1 MKTVDPNVLEEAV
14 RRIVRVLHPESV
26 YLYGSHA
33 YGEPGEHSDVD
44 LFVVVQDSS
53 LPPHKRAI
61 QAYRALRG
69 LLLPVDV
76 RVSTRAEFERRAKW
90 LSAIERIVK
99 EKGKVLYG

>member
-1 MKTVDPNVLEEAV
+1 
-14 RRIVRVLHPESV
+14 
-26 YLYGSHA
+26 
-33 YGEPGEHSDVD
+33 
-44 LFVVVQDSS
+44 
-53 LPPHKRAI
+53 
-61 QAYRALRG
+61 LRG